1 MSLIIP
7 STAAVLGRIRKVRAF
22 CSRSLHI
29 HYGSL
34 HDEVSTALDLF
45 SMDLSQEARMIQETV
60 YGRGKWEPI
69 LLIKLIT
76 VPLDFVL

>member
-1 MSLIIP
+1 
-7 STAAVLGRIRKVRAF
+7 
-22 CSRSLHI
+22 
-29 HYGSL
+29 
-34 HDEVSTALDLF
+34 
-45 SMDLSQEARMIQETV
+45 MDLSQEARMIQETV